1 MWFIDCSCIHACM
14 CLCVYICSY
23 VWVYMCVLCYR
34 KTTTNSPHE
43 NKIHQ
48 PGKCIFT
55 VACVFAPVHYFLI
68 RTWWPWCTRL
78 WRENSLGYPITS
90 TTILESSSEG
100 ENSLSYPIT
109 STTILDANTE
119 MSKPPAIV
127 AILQNL
133 PLQISITLISILPCT
148 I

>member
-1 MWFIDCSCIHACM
+1 MIVHAFIHV
-14 CLCVYICSY
+14 CVYVSIY
-23 VWVYMCVLCYR
+23 VAMCECTCVCCVTVKQQQILPM
-34 KTTTNSPHE
+34 KT
-43 NKIHQ
+43 
-48 PGKCIFT
+48 KCINLVNVFSQQL
-55 VACVFAPVHYFLI
+55 VFAPVHYFLI

-133 PLQISITLISILPCT
+133 PLQISIALISILPCT